1 MIRPA
6 LHSVLSFG
14 LVCLAAVVM
23 TFFVAIPAMAG
34 VSLPPM
40 PSTRDT
46 NTMEQYRVKVFYEA
60 QKSEQERLKVGQQR
74 YDKMLSNRAIVIQAM
89 AADLAERQQQV
100 GIPSESASRNSI
112 DNKEP
117 NTLRGTII
125 GTAIIGLGFLGF
137 RYYLNRQNLKETAS
151 QKY

>member
-6 LHSVLSFG
+6 LHPVLSYG

-23 TFFVAIPAMAG
+23 TVFVAIPAMAG

-60 QKSEQERLKVGQQR
+60 QKSEQERLRVGQER
-74 YDKMLSNRAIVIQAM
+74 YDKMLTNRAILIQAM
-89 AADLAERQQQV
+89 VAELAERQKQV
-100 GIPSESASRNSI
+100 IIPSESAVGNSV

-117 NTLRGTII
+117 NTLMGTIL

-137 RYYLNRQNLKETAS
+137 RYYLNRQNLKDTVS